1 MWVLTVWGDMKS
13 LLARPLAVLPL
24 AISLRISASRS
35 DNTNS
40 LATSLHISSISEGLT
55 GALVRSIILCSR
67 LVIGINKKASKQIL
81 STASGS
87 VATYASEGVIS
98 KINAIPL
105 PITMPNRADTTDKVK
120 AVAGEK
126 NPFCMRIPKYIIS
139 DISISDEMHNAP
151 IKETIYRSDVRI
163 KAAKQAI
170 PTSKLRNFL
179 LLA

>member
-1 MWVLTVWGDMKS
+1 MWVFTVLGEMKS
-13 LLARPLAVLPL
+13 LLAIPLAVLPL

-67 LVIGINKKASKQIL
+67 LVIGINKKANKQIP

-87 VATYASEGVIS
+87 VATCASEGVIS
-98 KINAIPL
+98 KINAIPF

-120 AVAGEK
+120 TDSNTKVIAISTRGITLSSPVISERCFDRFKSTAT
-126 NPFCMRIPKYIIS
+126 IIIAIQVPNKLLIHPIVT
-139 DISISDEMHNAP
+139 ISSSNGIG
-151 IKETIYRSDVRI
+151 
-163 KAAKQAI
+163 
-170 PTSKLRNFL
+170 
-179 LLA
+179 